1 MKKIEWLIV
10 GLLIAMG
17 LMCLTVSATTMWG
30 TESVESYLTT
40 FLQLCL
46 WLVLPILILVIVY
59 FLFLRKK
66 KDK

>member
-10 GLLIAMG
+10 ALLIAMG
-17 LMCLTVSATTMWG
+17 LMCLTVSGTTMWG
-30 TESVESYLTT
+30 TESIESYLKT

-46 WLVLPILILVIVY
+46 WMGLPILITGIIY
-59 FLFLRKK
+59 FIILKNR